1 MRAVNLLP
9 TDLRPSDRKGAKP
22 VATAAP
28 EGRPVGAYA
37 ILGGLTAVV
46 AAVAVATSAGNAVK
60 GHERELADV
69 KAEQAV
75 AQAEVDRL
83 APYGSFRDVA
93 VQRTQ
98 TVRQLAD
105 SRFDWE
111 QTLRDL
117 SRAIPSD
124 VTLSSI
130 TGTVTSGT
138 TTASVGSSNPLRSA
152 IQAPAIELS
161 GCASSQAGVARLMA
175 RLRGVQGVTRVSLAS
190 SAKQE
195 ETAGSGVGD
204 SAGSSKAEGCGKG
217 SPPTFELVTFFEG
230 AKAASASAPAPA
242 TASAATASATATP
255 SASAT
260 PAAGAATGQAA
271 AAATPAPAASTPT
284 PTAPAT
290 GATQEAST
298 K

>member
-9 TDLRPSDRKGAKP
+9 TDLRASDRKGAKP

-69 KAEQAV
+69 KAEQAI

-175 RLRGVQGVTRVSLAS
+175 RLRAVQGVTRVSLAS

-230 AKAASASAPAPA
+230 AKAASAAPA

-255 SASAT
+255 SAGAT